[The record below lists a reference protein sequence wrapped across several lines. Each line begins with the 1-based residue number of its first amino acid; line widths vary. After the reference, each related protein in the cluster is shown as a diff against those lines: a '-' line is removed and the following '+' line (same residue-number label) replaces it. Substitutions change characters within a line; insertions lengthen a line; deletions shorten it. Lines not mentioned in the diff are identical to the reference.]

1 MRAWN
6 GEFSPLFCRLT
17 SCCKPKCRPTSRGR
31 ETSLYHAASALVS
44 ITLPAGGLLPPQES
58 APPAGA
64 DRTSSFTTAQFF
76 AYADAARDAGDFATA
91 EAAYRALSSNP
102 NPQLRAEARFRL
114 GMMLA
119 DQRHDYRAAAIEF
132 RHILDEQPKSARV
145 RLELARV
152 LALIGNVGAAE
163 REFRAA
169 EAAGLPPEV
178 QQMVR
183 FYANALETR
192 KVLGGSIEV
201 AVVPDS
207 NVNRATRSDTLGTV
221 LGNFTLGDDT
231 REQAGVGLVLRGQG
245 YVRRKLAPHAN
256 LLLRVSGSADV
267 YRASQF
273 DDFVLAVQAGPELVS
288 GADRIVVSVGSA
300 WRWYGTK
307 PYSVTIGGTTN
318 WQHPLG
324 NRTLLRADAGAG
336 RVTNR
341 RNALEDGATYSL
353 AAEIDRAFT
362 ARSGGGLQFSAS
374 RRTARDPGYADVTG
388 GLSGYAF
395 REFGRTTAVLGLGY
409 RRLEADARLALYPR
423 RRVDQQYSLTGS
435 ATWRAFQIRGFAPF
449 TRLQLERNGSTIGL
463 YDYKRV
469 AVEFGVTSAF

>member
-1 MRAWN
+1 MSADI
-6 GEFSPLFCRLT
+6 
-17 SCCKPKCRPTSRGR
+17 RGR
-31 ETSLYHAASALVS
+31 QTSLNHATSALVS
-44 ITLPAGGLLPPQES
+44 ISLPVGGPVYPQES

-64 DRTSSFTTAQFF
+64 DRVTSLTTAQFF
-76 AYADAARDAGDFATA
+76 AYADAARDAGDFARA
-91 EAAYRALSSNP
+91 EAAYRALASNP

-192 KVLGGSIEV
+192 KVLGGSFEV
-201 AVVPDS
+201 AIVPDS

-221 LGNFTLGDDT
+221 LGDFTLGDDT
-231 REQAGVGLVLRGQG
+231 RERSGVGLALRGQG
-245 YVRRKLAPHAN
+245 YVRRKLAQHAN
-256 LLLRVSGSADV
+256 LLIRVSGSADL

-288 GADRIVVSVGSA
+288 GTDRIIVSAGPA

-307 PYSVTIGGTTN
+307 PYSVTIGGTTQ

-324 NRTLLRADAGAG
+324 KRMMLRLDAGAG

-341 RNALEDGATYSL
+341 RNALEDGSTYSL
-353 AAEIDRAFT
+353 GAEIDRAFT
-362 ARSGGGLQFSAS
+362 ARSGGGLQFSAG
-374 RRTARDPGYADVTG
+374 RQVARDPGYGNVTG
-388 GLSGYAF
+388 AASGYAF

-409 RRLEADARLALYPR
+409 RRLEADARLALYPKR
-423 RRVDQQYSLTGS
+423 RTDQQFSLTGS
-435 ATWRAFQIRGFAPF
+435 ATWRALQIRGFAPF
-449 TRLQLERNGSTIGL
+449 TRLRLERNRSTISL
-463 YDYKRV
+463 YEYKRV
-469 AVEFGVTSAF
+469 AAEFGITSAF